1 MENTVLCGA
10 NSYKQK
16 YYLNPKFDMLPQSI
30 KDELKVLCTMYTEN
44 CGGIITLEFDIYG
57 NLNIKTMV
65 DDSDFYFDEIESGLM
80 ISKYQKEKEELF
92 ESLELSYSTL
102 IK

>member
-16 YYLNPKFDMLPQSI
+16 YYLNSKFDMLPQSI

-44 CGGIITLEFDIYG
+44 CGGIITLEFDICG

-80 ISKYQKEKEELF
+80 ISKYQREKEELF
-92 ESLELSYSTL
+92 ESLELLYSTL

>member
-30 KDELKVLCTMYTEN
+30 KDELKVYALC
-44 CGGIITLEFDIYG
+44 I
-57 NLNIKTMV
+57 
-65 DDSDFYFDEIESGLM
+65 
-80 ISKYQKEKEELF
+80 QKIVGEL
-92 ESLELSYSTL
+92 LP
-102 IK
+102 